1 MIVRLAPNFPAQNE
15 LDGFYIKKS
24 GQDYFI
30 CSSSIKDAPRA
41 WENHIQDVWT
51 FDNDIQLASK
61 TFQQKKNELIIN
73 GKVFNAPLFIAGP
86 CSVES
91 ESQIRE
97 VAQMHAKLG
106 LKHLRAGAFKPRTSP
121 YSFQGLGLDG
131 LKILRAVCDEF
142 NLNLFSETK
151 DATNVEHLIEYADV
165 VQVGTKAIYDQGI
178 LKALGQSRK
187 TVLLKRG
194 FSSTLQEFVQM
205 AEFVLSG
212 GNENVWLC
220 ERGIRT
226 FENKTRFTLD
236 LTAVAW
242 LQEFCNLPV
251 IVDPSHALGSRY
263 GIEKLAKAALAMQV
277 DGVLIEVHPNPQEA
291 LSDSNQQLSIEEFQ
305 ETYQRLKTFS
315 DFVYAS

>member
-1 MIVRLAPNFPAQNE
+1 MIVKLAPNYPIQNE
-15 LDGFYIKKS
+15 IEGFYVKRA
-24 GQDYFI
+24 GQDFFV
-30 CSSSIKDAPRA
+30 CSSSVKKAPA
-41 WENHIQDVWT
+41 VWKEHIEEIWV
-51 FDNDIQLASK
+51 FDNDIQLASNKFEPKK
-61 TFQQKKNELIIN
+61 TELKINGEFFRAPLIIT
-73 GKVFNAPLFIAGP
+73 GP

-91 ESQIRE
+91 EKQIRE
-97 VAQMHAKLG
+97 IAQMHAQLG

-131 LKILRAVCDEF
+131 LKILRTVCDEF
-142 NLNLFSETK
+142 SLNLFSETK
-151 DATNVEHLIEYADV
+151 DATNVDHLIEYSDV

-178 LKALGQSRK
+178 LKALGQSQK

-194 FSSTLQEFVQM
+194 FASTLQEFVQM

-242 LQEFCNLPV
+242 LQEYCNLPV

-277 DGVLIEVHPNPQEA
+277 DGVLIEVHPNPAEA
-291 LSDSNQQLSIEEFQ
+291 LSDAEQQLSIKEFKASFK
-305 ETYQRLKTFS
+305 ELKTFC

>member
-1 MIVRLAPNFPAQNE
+1 MILKLAPNFPSQNE
-15 LDGFYIKKS
+15 IEGFHIKKA

-30 CSSSIKDAPRA
+30 CSSSIKNPPKA
-41 WENHIQDVWT
+41 WNNHIEKVWV
-51 FDNDIQLASK
+51 FDNDIQLASNKFEPKK
-61 TFQQKKNELIIN
+61 TDLKISGEVFQ
-73 GKVFNAPLFIAGP
+73 APLIIAGP

-91 ESQIRE
+91 EAQIRE
-97 VAQMHAKLG
+97 VAQMHVQLG

-121 YSFQGLGLDG
+121 YSFQGLGLEG
-131 LKILRAVCDEF
+131 LKILRSVCNEF
-142 NLNLFSETK
+142 ELKLFSETK

-178 LKALGQSRK
+178 LRALGQSQK

-205 AEFVLSG
+205 AEFVLCG

-242 LQEFCNLPV
+242 LQEYCNLPV

-277 DGVLIEVHPNPQEA
+277 DGVLIEVHPNPSEA
-291 LSDSNQQLSIEEFQ
+291 LSDSDQQLSISEFRASY
-305 ETYQRLKTFS
+305 ERLKSFC